1 MSAIASHTTV
11 LTRLAHLDQRVN
23 EAVLHAVR
31 ISGGAELVYERHLQA
46 AYKGLLQN
54 ADPAEYEA
62 IQAVLENEHGMEA
75 EMPVVT
81 DPRLCPETGIDKDY
95 CSCGCYSLDGTDV
108 VDDADDLNN
117 IDDHH
122 VIAQA
127 LDRMKQHLE
136 AAQSYLDEGDTQQAQ
151 CWAYAAGEDAWEA
164 MQAFPTALNLSPVLA
179 AAFERSWHECER
191 KHLSWVK
198 GIAYEPEVNS
208 AICLTPITV

>member
-1 MSAIASHTTV
+1 MRILFISAFASDTSV
-11 LTRLAHLDQRVN
+11 LTGQPKQQWLA
-23 EAVLHAVR
+23 E
-31 ISGGAELVYERHLQA
+31 ER
-46 AYKGLLQN
+46 
-54 ADPAEYEA
+54 
-62 IQAVLENEHGMEA
+62 
-75 EMPVVT
+75 
-81 DPRLCPETGIDKDY
+81 
-95 CSCGCYSLDGTDV
+95 
-108 VDDADDLNN
+108 
-117 IDDHH
+117 H

-151 CWAYAAGEDAWEA
+151 CFAYAAGEDAWEA

-198 GIAYEPEVNS
+198 GIAYEPEVNG